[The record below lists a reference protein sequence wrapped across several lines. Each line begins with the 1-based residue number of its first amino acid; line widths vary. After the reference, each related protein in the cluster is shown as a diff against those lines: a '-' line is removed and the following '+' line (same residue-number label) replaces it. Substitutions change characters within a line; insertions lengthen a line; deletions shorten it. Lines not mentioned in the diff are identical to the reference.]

1 VRTLLT
7 LAIFLMTLFA
17 WPVNAS
23 SVNSADLDRCMEEA
37 INEGALINVHR
48 MECLKAELKKQ
59 DGQLNAIYR
68 TRMSQVKPDEKK
80 SLQEAQRQWIVY
92 RDAWCR
98 YEKSLVD
105 MPPNIY
111 VNELFCLVELT
122 FTQVQRIKQTAP

>member
-7 LAIFLMTLFA
+7 LTIFLLASFA
-17 WPVNAS
+17 WPANAS
-23 SVNSADLDRCMEEA
+23 SVNSAELERCLEEA

-122 FTQVQRIKQTAP
+122 FQQVQRLKQTAP